1 MKDSVT
7 KGFDDASC
15 ELYKQVMI
23 KKAWLAEKDLPGN
36 VSLDQCI
43 IISFQ
48 LMSELNQ

>member
-23 KKAWLAEKDLPGN
+23 KKAWLAEKDLSGN
-36 VSLDQCI
+36 VFIGSVYNNL
-43 IISFQ
+43 FPV
-48 LMSELNQ
+48 EV